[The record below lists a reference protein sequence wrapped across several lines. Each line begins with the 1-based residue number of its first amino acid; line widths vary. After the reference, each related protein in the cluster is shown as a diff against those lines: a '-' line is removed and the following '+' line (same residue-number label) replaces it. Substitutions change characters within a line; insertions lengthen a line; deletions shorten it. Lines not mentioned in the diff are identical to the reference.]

1 MSNKK
6 DDKNSFWSK
15 AIEQKIP
22 VLINGLH
29 SVDTTETPYPSHE
42 HTGLLDSKGNVVS
55 TPLTAVLSAR
65 TEVIPK
71 SLNEKDLILANTMK
85 KNALSL
91 TYRGTPSQP
100 INKIEWET
108 IHKQLEPLCV
118 QHVKLCLATN
128 KTTLGYLNRILV
140 PSRSFQGDFNTS
152 SKRQMELQTKSFCL
166 DMLADAPYECADNE
180 ADVIEAFVAAEESID
195 ISSVSARNRLT
206 PEQKQLMQSRG
217 VSYKKGLATLRGM
230 INHTYLRTIM
240 QLSNKP
246 AKRYITSV
254 HVDFLQHQQE
264 NDDDSDITFT
274 AKYLCENIKNKC
286 LNDNEDTAEAA
297 RKELSEMVRQVPDKP
312 LTWLKSFTPMIA
324 ALAHALGETVL
335 NDTDTK
341 KWKTHFVR
349 QLTMK
354 EKEKIS
360 AHKESYLVTSD
371 TTATDTAAVESIKE
385 YLHGTF
391 NTKNFKT
398 VLQGLND
405 SLPPFAPDPS
415 VKEYM
420 SHYARNKK
428 WKHKV
433 DFNAAMNSGLRNKD
447 KSEKRRKPDSNGKK
461 RHKEKNKHE
470 GNKSRH
476 SDKKF
481 ISSSSVSKQLQC
493 RRQQCIDK
501 GVNTT
506 HKHEDCY
513 HKHKQ
518 PQQPKNFPNLGK
530 APAKKAHVKAGRRTV
545 TRKPEKVPCW
555 SCKKIGCDKHQCYI
569 CGKNHPKRD
578 CPDKPKVYD
587 RLAHSKTFNTLM
599 NEVFEPRLRDCA
611 QEIVN
616 TWGDLVCPKCH
627 GTTCKINK
635 CRSKDKLHRQN
646 MKETKKLYAHNS
658 KIMEILE
665 KAHHDPFHTNQ
676 MPTMNSAFLA
686 STEGQEDSDDE
697 SDQGHE
703 IHDSDPESWTFHMSE
718 KVQEENHSSSDGSE
732 YNNKRR
738 LSVDTDDSQIETSF
752 SHYTGDSK
760 HKRRKQDSTSG
771 YSDDN
776 SGNESE
782 MGSPQGDYSDEGS
795 PYDTE

>member
-6 DDKNSFWSK
+6 DDKKSFWSS

-22 VLINGLH
+22 VLIHGLH
-29 SVDTTETPYPSHE
+29 SVDTTETPYPIHE
-42 HTGLLDSKGNVVS
+42 HTGLLDSKGNTVN

-91 TYRGTPSQP
+91 TYRGTPAQP

-118 QHVKLCLATN
+118 QHVKLCLAVN
-128 KTTLGYLNRILV
+128 KTTLGYIGRILV
-140 PSRSFQGDFNTS
+140 PSNSFQGDFNTS

-166 DMLADAPYECADNE
+166 DMLADAPFECADNE
-180 ADVIEAFVAAEESID
+180 AEVVEAFVAAEESLN
-195 ISSVSARNRLT
+195 ISSIAARATLT
-206 PEQKQLMQSRG
+206 ADQKQLLQSKT

-230 INHTYLRTIM
+230 INHTYLKTIM
-240 QLSNKP
+240 QLSNRT
-246 AKRYITSV
+246 AKKYIQSV
-254 HVDFLQHQQE
+254 HVDFLQNQQE
-264 NDDDSDITFT
+264 NDADSDITFT
-274 AKYLCENIKNKC
+274 AKYLCEDIKDKC

-297 RKELSEMVRQVPDKP
+297 RKELSEMARQVPDKP
-312 LTWLKSFTPMIA
+312 ITWLKSFTPMIA

-335 NDTDTK
+335 NGADTK
-341 KWKTHFVR
+341 KWKIHFVK

-360 AHKESYLVTSD
+360 AHKESYLTTPD

-391 NTKNFKT
+391 NTKNLKT

-405 SLPPFAPDPS
+405 SLPPFSPDSS

-420 SHYARNKK
+420 SHYAKNKK

-433 DFNAAMNSGLRNKD
+433 DFNATMNSGLRIKD
-447 KSEKRRKPDSNGKK
+447 KSERRQKSDSNGKK
-461 RHKEKNKHE
+461 RHKDKNKNE

-481 ISSSSVSKQLQC
+481 ISSASVPKQLQC

-501 GVNTT
+501 GVNIT

-518 PQQPKNFPNLGK
+518 AQYPKNFPNLGK
-530 APAKKAHVKAGRRTV
+530 APAKKAQIKAGMRTT

-555 SCKKIGCDKHQCYI
+555 SCKKVGCDKHQCYI
-569 CGKNHPKRD
+569 CGGNHPKRD
-578 CPDKPKVYD
+578 CPNKPKVHD

-611 QEIVN
+611 QKIVN
-616 TWGDLVCPKCH
+616 TWGDQVCPKCH
-627 GTTCKINK
+627 GTNCRINK
-635 CRSKDKLHRQN
+635 CRSNDKLHRQN
-646 MKETKKLYAHNS
+646 IKETKQLYTNNP

-665 KAHHDPFHTNQ
+665 KAHHDPFHTDQ
-676 MPTMNSAFLA
+676 MPTMNSVFLA
-686 STEGQEDSDDE
+686 STGGQEDSDDE
-697 SDQGHE
+697 SEQDRNSQ
-703 IHDSDPESWTFHMSE
+703 DSEPDEWSFHMSE
-718 KVQEENHSSSDGSE
+718 NAQEEDSSSSDGSN

-738 LSVDTDDSQIETSF
+738 SSVDTDDDQIESPINY
-752 SHYTGDSK
+752 HKGGSK
-760 HKRRKQDSTSG
+760 HKRRKQDSTSSHSG
-771 YSDDN
+771 DN
-776 SGNESE
+776 TDNESE
-782 MGSPQGDYSDEGS
+782 QGSYQEDYSDVGS